1 MAKRE
6 RHESVSSPDSSA
18 SPAGGIELPSHALKY
33 ASLEPEERQSAA
45 MRCLL
50 PPHKPLS
57 FGTYE
62 EYESHYNQ
70 AHTHRCRD
78 CHKNFPTEH
87 FLDLHIA
94 ENHDPITAT
103 KKDAG
108 EKTYTCFVEDCEK
121 ICMDWRKRRSH
132 LVDKHNYPRNYD
144 FFIVDSGVDGKRSML
159 RPGIDAQGHRKSS
172 RERSG
177 SSATEKSTST
187 EATSTGEV
195 MPDVS
200 EAKIEKVQATAKAEK
215 KGDAV
220 TGTQRSKVDD
230 LVDSMSSLKMVPRSI
245 TFGKRKGRSGF
256 AKS

>member
-6 RHESVSSPDSSA
+6 RHEAVSSPDSSA

-33 ASLEPEERQSAA
+33 ASLEPQEGQPAA

-103 KKDAG
+103 KRDAG

-144 FFIVDSGVDGKRSML
+144 FFIVNSGVDGKR
-159 RPGIDAQGHRKSS
+159 K
-172 RERSG
+172 
-177 SSATEKSTST
+177 KSTST

-200 EAKIEKVQATAKAEK
+200 AMKVQATVKKEK
-215 KGDAV
+215 SNDSTTA
-220 TGTQRSKVDD
+220 TQTSNVDD

-245 TFGKRKGRSGF
+245 TFGKQRGRSGF